1 MPYQTILSGL
11 LPRILDQWICCV
23 PSRVLLL
30 SGGGGRRGKGGLFL
44 PCGEGGG
51 GGDGR
56 VFQDSMVSAR
66 GQSSPDNRRVKMH
79 CGKEQASACHV
90 CRTPILA
97 SILVQVGDFRLHEN
111 CLECTICRR
120 PLQDRCFHAV
130 GRFYCP
136 ADFERLRAN
145 PSAVCCAGCG
155 DSFEESCTSDGGKA
169 VKIGES
175 AAYHPACFRCS
186 CCQRI
191 LTKGMVYGCSAE
203 GKIVCEDHFAE
214 TKNEAEAE
222 ARAEDTEEEDEDGE
236 VVTEAAAAK
245 KTCKD
250 GKRRGPRTNITAKQL
265 ELLKAVFAATP
276 KPTRLMR
283 EQLAKE
289 TGLSMRVI
297 QVWFQNKRSKE
308 KRVHQLPY
316 LQGYHHQ
323 QYHGSFLLPSPPSSF
338 LPSPPPSS
346 FLPSPPPSSFLPSS
360 TPPAFLPSPP
370 HLQGDVVYRSQDGGS
385 FSYASFPSP
394 SSSDYCTS
402 PEYCSAD

>member
-1 MPYQTILSGL
+1 M
-11 LPRILDQWICCV
+11 R
-23 PSRVLLL
+23 
-30 SGGGGRRGKGGLFL
+30 
-44 PCGEGGG
+44 
-51 GGDGR
+51 
-56 VFQDSMVSAR
+56 
-66 GQSSPDNRRVKMH
+66 
-79 CGKEQASACHV
+79 CGKEQPAACHV
-90 CRTPILA
+90 CSLPILG
-97 SILVQVGDFRLHEN
+97 STLVHVGDFRLHEN
-111 CLECTICRR
+111 CLTCTLCRR
-120 PLQDRCFHAV
+120 PLQDRCFHAA
-130 GRFYCP
+130 GRLYCP
-136 ADFERLRAN
+136 ADFERLRAD

-155 DSFEESCTSDGGKA
+155 DSFEESGDGGKV

-186 CCQRI
+186 CCRRI

-214 TKNEAEAE
+214 TKNEAEAK
-222 ARAEDTEEEDEDGE
+222 AEDTEEEEEEDA
-236 VVTEAAAAK
+236 EAAVAK

-265 ELLKAVFAATP
+265 ELLKTVFAATP
-276 KPTRLMR
+276 KPTRVMR

-323 QYHGSFLLPSPPSSF
+323 QYQGSFLLPSPPSSF
-338 LPSPPPSS
+338 LPSPLPS
-346 FLPSPPPSSFLPSS
+346 FLPSP

-370 HLQGDVVYRSQDGGS
+370 HLQGDVVYRSQEGGS

-402 PEYCSAD
+402 PEYCSTD